1 MGNIFD
7 FFNYNKPGPGVP
19 KDEPPKPRIVVF
31 FQIYFDK
38 FWDLMKLNLMFSF
51 FNIPALILV
60 YFLFSLFFSSVK
72 SSLTEDGTFFSLVLF
87 TSISSVFLSVPVITT
102 GPSQAGFTFVL
113 RNFSRREHV
122 FLMSDFKEN
131 IGKNFKQALAIC
143 MIDFFVVLFL
153 LVDIYIC
160 INSGMDR
167 LLAYLMIYIIIFV
180 LILFLMMH
188 LYIYPML
195 VTFELSI
202 KHIYKNA
209 LIFAI
214 AKFIPNLGILLLC
227 FAISALPFLIYL
239 PAAILLFPIITLS
252 TVGFITN
259 FYAFPTLEKYMIKK
273 E

>member
-1 MGNIFD
+1 MGNLFS

-38 FWDLMKLNLMFSF
+38 LWELIKLNLMFLF

-60 YFLFSLFFSSVK
+60 YFLFTLFFSSMQ
-72 SSLTEDGTFFSLVLF
+72 SSLAEDETFLSLVLF
-87 TSISSVFLSVPVITT
+87 TSFSSIFLSIPVITT

-113 RNFSRREHV
+113 RNYSRREHV

-131 IGKNFKQALAIC
+131 IGKNFKQALVISL
-143 MIDFFVVLFL
+143 IDFLVVLFM

-160 INSGMDR
+160 LNLGINSFVVN
-167 LLAYLMIYIIIFV
+167 LIVYVLIFV

-188 LYIYPML
+188 IYIYPML
-195 VTFELSI
+195 VTFSLSV

-214 AKFIPNLGILLLC
+214 IKFLPNLGILLLC
-227 FAISALPFLIYL
+227 FILSALPFLLYL
-239 PAAILLFPIITLS
+239 PAGLILFPLITLS

-259 FYAFPTLEKYMIKK
+259 FYAYPTLEKYMIKK